1 MFVAT
6 MLAAFSF
13 SQSALARTL
22 PDPSA
27 LPNMPTEVGVSTNHV
42 EMDGNAIDADNP
54 PGTKVDEDCDGIPPD
69 ATPYNPC
76 TDYGGYKMGEDWET
90 LNTEANKTPGTYSGN
105 AVVREFVPDSPRI
118 NTVFPGVYVSDDDD
132 QSVYSGQSCKD
143 VEDLANC
150 TNSSKGFPDKD
161 DIENAYAAIFLNEVE
176 RPIWQGLA
184 ADGTPICMPYNG
196 IPPNPNHPTGPYA
209 NCEWHE
215 LGDVL
220 LYMGLDLAAGNG
232 SASLGAWLLDR
243 EVPVPADGDKF
254 GDAPYN
260 FMREDGDLAIIA
272 NFEDGGRAY
281 ELLTF
286 RYRGPNCQDLV
297 DAEQGPG
304 VVTCEGPLEP
314 LVRAGDE
321 AGLCTT
327 CFPQCNG
334 ISCAISNTGELKQG
348 NTVLDEG
355 VGPVAAPW
363 PYVAKDGGGSDQ
375 FPTTTFFEGF
385 VNLTALY
392 RSLDEELGCFS
403 NFIYETRASHSI
415 DAGLHDWVGGSLPLC
430 DLEIDKSGDD
440 MAKADPADEVTYSF
454 VLTNTGVVPLDLVW
468 VADYIT
474 GYAPTDYVNAS
485 TPPADNGTT
494 ILEHLGDLTTAVT
507 TAPSTCTG
515 TLAAS
520 ASCTFSVDRTMSA
533 SDPDPMENT
542 TLAVYSYGTARV
554 AAEESHSVDTFKAG
568 VEIIK
573 SGPSISKVGDEVT
586 YNFTINNLS
595 DGDTNTTAIDGTSPD
610 LLIDSISDTVLGDLS
625 SQATANGCNTLAQG
639 GSCNFTVN
647 RIVQA
652 TDSDPLDNTVTVH
665 YHPDGY
671 PNDVQDSDS
680 HSVDIFTAAVEIIKT
695 GDTVSKAGDEVTY
708 NFTINNLSDGD
719 LSTGGLDGTTPDLLI
734 DSISDTV
741 LGDLSTQA
749 TAAGC
754 NTLAQGGSCNFS
766 VNYTVQGSDP
776 DPLAN
781 TVTVHYHPDGFAN
794 DVTDDDNHS
803 VDLFAPAVQIVKTA
817 DDVSKPGDLVT
828 YNFTITNQSDGDL
841 STGGQARARPC

>member
-1 MFVAT
+1 MFAAT
-6 MLAAFSF
+6 LLAALSL

-22 PDPSA
+22 PDPTV
-27 LPNMPTEVGVSTNHV
+27 LTEMPTEVGVSTNHV
-42 EMDGNAIDADNP
+42 EMDGNALDAGNGGTP
-54 PGTKVDEDCDGIPPD
+54 PDEDCDGIPPD

-76 TDYGGYKMGEDWET
+76 TDYGGYKGGEDWET

-132 QSVYSGQSCKD
+132 QTVYSGQSCKD

-150 TNSSKGFPDKD
+150 TNSAKGFPDKD
-161 DIENAYAAIFLNEVE
+161 DIENAYAAIFLNEVA
-176 RPIWQGLA
+176 RPIWSGLEP
-184 ADGTPICMPYNG
+184 DGTPICTPYTDEFGVVIN
-196 IPPNPNHPTGPYA
+196 NPAHDEPGENPYWGQTPDYVQ
-209 NCEWHE
+209 CQWHE

-220 LYMGLDLAAGNG
+220 LYMGLDLAVGNG

-243 EVPVPADGDKF
+243 PAPQPADGDKF
-254 GDAPYN
+254 GDPPYN

-272 NFEDGGRAY
+272 NFESGGRAY

-297 DAEQGPG
+297 DAEQGAG
-304 VVTCEGPLEP
+304 AVTCEGPLEP
-314 LVRAGDE
+314 LVRSGDE

-348 NTVLDEG
+348 NDVIDEG
-355 VGPVAAPW
+355 VGTVAAPW
-363 PYVAKDGGGSDQ
+363 PYVAAPSEGGATDR

-392 RSLDEELGCFS
+392 RQLGEELGCFT

-415 DAGLHDWVGGSLPLC
+415 DARLHDWVGGELPLC
-430 DLEIDKSGDD
+430 GLEINKSGDN

-474 GYAPTDYVNAS
+474 GYAPTDYVNENTA
-485 TPPADNGTT
+485 PADNGTT
-494 ILEHLGDLTTAVT
+494 ILHHLGDLTTAVT
-507 TAPSTCTG
+507 TAAGTTCTG

-554 AAEESHSVDTFKAG
+554 SAEESHSVDTFTAD

-573 SGPSISKVGDEVT
+573 S
-586 YNFTINNLS
+586 
-595 DGDTNTTAIDGTSPD
+595 
-610 LLIDSISDTVLGDLS
+610 
-625 SQATANGCNTLAQG
+625 
-639 GSCNFTVN
+639 
-647 RIVQA
+647 
-652 TDSDPLDNTVTVH
+652 
-665 YHPDGY
+665 
-671 PNDVQDSDS
+671 
-680 HSVDIFTAAVEIIKT
+680 
-695 GDTVSKAGDEVTY
+695 
-708 NFTINNLSDGD
+708 
-719 LSTGGLDGTTPDLLI
+719 
-734 DSISDTV
+734 
-741 LGDLSTQA
+741 
-749 TAAGC
+749 
-754 NTLAQGGSCNFS
+754 
-766 VNYTVQGSDP
+766 
-776 DPLAN
+776 
-781 TVTVHYHPDGFAN
+781 
-794 DVTDDDNHS
+794 
-803 VDLFAPAVQIVKTA
+803 
-817 DDVSKPGDLVT
+817 
-828 YNFTITNQSDGDL
+828 
-841 STGGQARARPC
+841 